1 MKREG
6 AMVWTKGLLVTPA
19 GAAENVKMGT
29 PSLALTMIRYPRL
42 WPRRK
47 VFLNG
52 KVSTSTVFKGIAVRF
67 ASFISLL
74 IVLFFAWTPTKAQD
88 SPYMPGAKGEG
99 EVVFYVSA
107 ALTTGVAVAK
117 AFENRYPFLKVQIYR
132 TSGENMVNKITTEK
146 RAGKVLFD
154 LVYGAAVPFLP
165 PLGVLQP
172 YASAAAAAYPAM
184 FRDASGMWVG
194 VSANYYVLGYNTRLV
209 PRDDVPKSWDDLL
222 NPKWRRQIAMD
233 PEEFTWLGAMEESL
247 GAEKSRKFMTSLAQQ
262 EIQWRKN
269 HTTLAQFMAAGEY
282 PIALVYAHNVE
293 AMKENGAGVEW
304 VKTTKPLV
312 VDLKSVGLSA
322 KPPHPNAARL
332 FFDFILSTQGQKA
345 ILQDKKIPLRPGILP
360 QNSPLNPSALE
371 LYPTP
376 PKVYRDLNQYAE
388 KFEKYFGPRR

>member
-1 MKREG
+1 M
-6 AMVWTKGLLVTPA
+6 
-19 GAAENVKMGT
+19 
-29 PSLALTMIRYPRL
+29 
-42 WPRRK
+42 RK
-47 VFLNG
+47 H
-52 KVSTSTVFKGIAVRF
+52 TTI
-67 ASFISLL
+67 FISLL
-74 IVLFFAWTPTKAQD
+74 IVLFFAWTSTKAQD
-88 SPYMPGAKGEG
+88 SLYIPGAKGER

-107 ALTTGVAVAK
+107 ALTTGVAAAK

-172 YASAAAAAYPAM
+172 YASASAAAYPAM
-184 FRDASGMWVG
+184 FRDSSGMWVG

-209 PRDDVPKSWDDLL
+209 PRADAPKSWDDLL

-247 GAEKSRKFMTSLAQQ
+247 GAEKTRKFMTSLAQQ

-304 VKTTKPLV
+304 VKTTKPIV
-312 VDLKSVGLSA
+312 VDLQSVGLSA

-345 ILQDKKIPLRPGILP
+345 ILQDKKIPVRPGILP